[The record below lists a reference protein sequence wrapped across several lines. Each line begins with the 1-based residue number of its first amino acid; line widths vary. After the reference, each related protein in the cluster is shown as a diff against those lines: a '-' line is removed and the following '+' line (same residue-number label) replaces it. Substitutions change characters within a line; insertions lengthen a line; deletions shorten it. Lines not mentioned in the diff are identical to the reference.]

1 MHSSKNM
8 AATALRLS
16 VTNCFLLPVGGKFVL
31 IDTGYDWEWPAF
43 QTKLKRSG
51 IAFGDITHVILT
63 HHHDDHAGLLNF
75 VVERNPSVAVVM
87 SIHARDLLAK
97 GHNDHS
103 RGGGYVNRRVNFLL
117 RLKAALDKKWT
128 HTFPPY
134 AVRAN
139 DILIEKPTSL
149 RETGIALA
157 GSILLTPGHSTDS
170 ISVVLEDGD
179 SYIGDAAAK
188 FLRFAGTKYCIIY
201 IEDLDQYYAS
211 WRQLIQSGA
220 TRLNPAHGKPFGIE
234 KLAKYIG
241 RNRARNM
248 VQVP

>member
-1 MHSSKNM
+1 MGSERRSRQKTTRV
-8 AATALRLS
+8 AGCRATFRGK
-16 VTNCFLLPVGGKFVL
+16 VVGRYPPK
-31 IDTGYDWEWPAF
+31 TGA
-43 QTKLKRSG
+43 TR
-51 IAFGDITHVILT
+51 
-63 HHHDDHAGLLNF
+63 
-75 VVERNPSVAVVM
+75 
-87 SIHARDLLAK
+87 
-97 GHNDHS
+97 
-103 RGGGYVNRRVNFLL
+103 RRVVY
-117 RLKAALDKKWT
+117 R
-128 HTFPPY
+128 
-134 AVRAN
+134 AVH
-139 DILIEKPTSL
+139 
-149 RETGIALA
+149 ETGE
-157 GSILLTPGHSTDS
+157 SPILLTPGHSTDS